1 MTELHDLSTD
11 DKIKALMTITGG
23 GADFSQDYDALY
35 LYNIIIIAFY

>member
-11 DKIKALMTITGG
+11 DKIKALMKIDGG
-23 GADFSQDYDALY
+23 DDYSQDYDALY